1 MNSVA
6 IAYIAS
12 TISAWLT
19 IVGRKL
25 LLPFRGWGSN
35 QGQRA
40 QRGGLDRWEALSHPV
55 PGHSTID
62 GLPVAVVA
70 VRRQRGSGELE
81 VIRGHH
87 PSPEWPGA
95 AVPAKAQRHR
105 VPAAS
110 FNPFPLRELRIADER
125 FRYNTVAGSVCC
137 KSCGTSSMGFGFVS
151 DDTSL
156 ASDER
161 SATGHR
167 TLCEPCAEK
176 QAHAPAL

>member
-1 MNSVA
+1 M
-6 IAYIAS
+6 
-12 TISAWLT
+12 
-19 IVGRKL
+19 G
-25 LLPFRGWGSN
+25 FREWVSPRGKHA
-35 QGQRA
+35 QRA
-40 QRGGLDRWEALSHPV
+40 GPDRWESLSHPV

-81 VIRGHH
+81 VIRGNH
-87 PSPEWPGA
+87 PSTEWPGSGI
-95 AVPAKAQRHR
+95 PTTAQRHR

-125 FRYNTVAGSVCC
+125 FRYNTVASSVCC
-137 KSCGTSSMGFGFVS
+137 KSCGKTSMGFGFVS

-167 TLCEPCAEK
+167 TLCEPCAEQ
-176 QAHAPAL
+176 QAHAAAAL